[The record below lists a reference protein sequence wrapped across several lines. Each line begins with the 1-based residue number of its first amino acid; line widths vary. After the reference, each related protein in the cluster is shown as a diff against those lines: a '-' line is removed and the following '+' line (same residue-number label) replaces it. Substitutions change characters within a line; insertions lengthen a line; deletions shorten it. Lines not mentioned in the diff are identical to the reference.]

1 MNAGELSPVDTIES
15 FFRVVKGKFKR
26 MLSFFFV
33 EKEKLSA
40 RKIDFND
47 FDQVFFT
54 AERLSCFEMQPR
66 QRSL

>member
-1 MNAGELSPVDTIES
+1 
-15 FFRVVKGKFKR
+15 

-54 AERLSCFEMQPR
+54 AELSACPVLKCNQDNEVYKEF
-66 QRSL
+66 SGTYFT